1 MSNTPTGD
9 YRESVEEHLHS
20 LIRDS
25 GLSVTDIYG
34 GALNERIHEAAD
46 SACIYYSEC
55 AVIVASSSNENAI
68 FNQLGGAALQDCG
81 SMQDVKTRVAYY
93 AYSQDL
99 HDALGRMGDSDVG
112 EVLGHDCCEDCG
124 DFYDPEDHPTE
135 AKALLALAHKEQCP
149 ECLES
154 GEDEDD

>member
-1 MSNTPTGD
+1 MSNTPMGD
-9 YRESVEEHLHS
+9 YREGVEEHLHS
-20 LIRDS
+20 LIRES
-25 GLSVTDIYG
+25 GLSVTDIWG
-34 GALNERIHEAAD
+34 LGALNERIHEAAD
-46 SACIYYSEC
+46 SACNSEWD
-55 AVIVASSSNENAI
+55 VIVASSPNEDAI
-68 FNQLGGAALQDCG
+68 FAHRGGGALQDCG